1 MSALLPRVVI
11 FDLDDTLIQTNAASA
26 ATWAFLNRAYADEL
40 GADLDAFTAAIND
53 GRKSLWAHPDS
64 HREWRHRMA
73 EASGEVLRRATVQL
87 DLALPD
93 ATQARFV
100 DAYVRHFFRNLAL
113 FPHAIETLTTLRQV
127 GVQLAMITNGGAGWQ
142 RRKLAQ
148 HNLEPLFDLI
158 LVEGEFGA
166 GKPDP
171 TTYQHVM
178 RALDAT
184 PGQTWMVGDRLD
196 WDVLAPQALGIRG
209 IWFNFQHAAL
219 PQHAAGAPDLVI
231 RSLDELTVA

>member
-26 ATWAFLNRAYADEL
+26 ATWAYLNKAYSAEL
-40 GADLDAFTAAIND
+40 GVELDVFASAINT
-53 GRKSLWAHPDS
+53 GRKALWAHPDS

-73 EASGEVLRRATVQL
+73 ESSGEVLRLAAEQL
-87 DLALPD
+87 ELAVPE
-93 ATQARFV
+93 TMTGRFI

-113 FPHAIETLTTLRQV
+113 FPQAIETLHTLRDA

-142 RRKLAQ
+142 RRKLAL
-148 HNLEPLFDLI
+148 HALEPYFDLI
-158 LVEGEFGA
+158 LVEGEFGV

-171 TTYQHVM
+171 STYQHVM
-178 RALDAT
+178 TALEST

-209 IWFNFQHAAL
+209 IWFNFQHAEL
-219 PQHAAGAPDLVI
+219 PTHAAGVPDLTI